1 MDPALCGPEGAR
13 PCDLSLSQGPLTIP
27 RSSRLAHIPRKLMVA
42 LPQASSVPFVPHV
55 PASLSFSLMTMPWSL
70 RH

>member
-1 MDPALCGPEGAR
+1 MTGPDPGPSDCPTSSRRAR
-13 PCDLSLSQGPLTIP
+13 IP
-27 RSSRLAHIPRKLMVA
+27 RRLIVA
-42 LPQASSVPFVPHV
+42 LPQASPVPFVPRV